1 MPRILIADDHPIF
14 RKGLKDVILARM
26 PDSIFFE
33 ASNGQEALAV
43 AVNESPELIILDID
57 MPVVDG
63 IHACTKMNELGVKGK
78 VIILTMHKNEG
89 IYGMAMKAGAM
100 GYVLKDNSAQELFD
114 CFHEVEKGKKYV
126 SPEIKAQI
134 LDWDRFNQKS
144 SEMEK
149 LQDLTP
155 TELKILLMV
164 SKNMPSKEIAEQLF
178 ITPKSV
184 ENYRSRICKKLGLET
199 GSNSLLYWVYEN
211 KELLQLFGV
220 KKQG

>member
-14 RKGLKDVILARM
+14 RKGLKDVILTRI
-26 PDSIFFE
+26 PDSVFYE

-43 AVNESPELIILDID
+43 AVNESPDLIILDID
-57 MPVVDG
+57 MPVEDG
-63 IHACTKMNELGVKGK
+63 IKACGKMKDLGVKGK
-78 VIILTMHKNEG
+78 IIILTMHKNES

-100 GYVLKDNSAQELFD
+100 GYVLKDNSAHELFE
-114 CFHEVEKGKKYV
+114 CFNEVDKGNKYV
-126 SPEIKAQI
+126 SPDIKAQI
-134 LDWDRFNQKS
+134 TDWDQFNKKNT
-144 SEMEK
+144 EMEK

-155 TELKILLMV
+155 TELKILFLV

-184 ENYRSRICKKLGLET
+184 ENYRSRICKKLALEN

-211 KELLQLFGV
+211 KELLQLLGLP
-220 KKQG
+220 K